1 MTTSKRSRVPDG
13 INVTDAHYQFL
24 DAIDKRQQTV
34 ANLTDLSSTATTA
47 EIIAAFNQI
56 LAAHRTK

>member
-1 MTTSKRSRVPDG
+1 MSASKRSRVPDG

-24 DAIDKRQQTV
+24 DAIDKRQQSV
-34 ANLTDLSSTATTA
+34 ANLTDLDTGATTA
-47 EIIAAFNQI
+47 QIVAALNQI